1 MARRS
6 LESLSVAEI
15 RRIYVDEQ
23 RAPSAYI
30 RARMGRDPRQG
41 VRKIHAILTRRVAA
55 RRLEQRRLE
64 KLLQLERDLWD
75 QGRKAVAGVDEAGVG
90 PLAGPVVA
98 AAVIFRPGVTINR
111 LDDSKNLDPETRRDL
126 SREIREKAVSYAH
139 GIAEVGEINRIN
151 VYQASL
157 LAMRRAVHNL
167 ATQPDHLLI
176 DARSLPD
183 LFIPQDAVVGGDG
196 RHFSIAAAS
205 ILAKTHR
212 DRLMA
217 RLDRDYP
224 GYGLA
229 RHKGYSTPEHQQAI
243 SRLGPCPI
251 HRTSYAFIDELT
263 GAYSATFYQL
273 KSELQ
278 SVSCSAELQVCREE
292 FARSRGSLSQDE
304 VRKLNLLIN
313 RRLKRYPPARQLK
326 LGSGFWVLGSG
337 FWAWH
342 SLSLVPV
349 ARWWLLVTGYWLGT

>member
-1 MARRS
+1 MPRQS
-6 LESLSVAEI
+6 LESQSVAQI
-15 RRIYVDEQ
+15 GKAYLKEQ
-23 RAPSAYI
+23 RAPSAYML
-30 RARMGRDPRQG
+30 RRMRRDPRRG
-41 VRKIHAILTRRVAA
+41 VRKIHAILARRVAA
-55 RRLEQRRLE
+55 EQFENKRLE
-64 KLLQLERDLWD
+64 KLLELERDLWN

-98 AAVIFRPGVTINR
+98 AAVIFRPGVTIKR
-111 LDDSKNLDPETRRDL
+111 LDDSKNLDPETREGL
-126 SREIREKAVSYAH
+126 SREIRKQAASYAL

-157 LAMRRAVHNL
+157 QAMRRAVHNL
-167 ATQPDHLLI
+167 AVEPDHLLI

-183 LFIPQDAVVGGDG
+183 LSIPQEAVVGGDG

-217 RLDRDYP
+217 RLDRQYP

-229 RHKGYSTPEHQQAI
+229 RHKGYSTAEHQQAI

-273 KSELQ
+273 KSELR
-278 SVSCSAELQVCREE
+278 SISCSAGLQACRREL
-292 FARSRGSLSQDE
+292 ARSRGNLSQSE
-304 VRKLNLLIN
+304 IRKLNLLIN
-313 RRLKRYPPARQLK
+313 RQLKRYPPARQLN
-326 LGSGFWVLGSG
+326 LI
-337 FWAWH
+337 
-342 SLSLVPV
+342 
-349 ARWWLLVTGYWLGT
+349 

>member
-6 LESLSVAEI
+6 LESLSVAAI
-15 RRIYVDEQ
+15 HRIYVDEQ
-23 RAPSAYI
+23 RPPSNYI
-30 RARMGRDPRQG
+30 RAQMRRDPRHG
-41 VRKIHAILTRRVAA
+41 VRKIHTIVTRRFDAK
-55 RRLEQRRLE
+55 RIERKRLE
-64 KLLQLERDLWD
+64 KLLQLEKDLWD
-75 QGRKAVAGVDEAGVG
+75 QGRRAVAGVDEAGVG

-126 SREIREKAVSYAH
+126 SSEIRVKAASYAH
-139 GIAEVGEINRIN
+139 GIAEVREINRIN

-157 LAMRRAVHNL
+157 LAMRRAVRNL
-167 ATQPDHLLI
+167 ATRPDHLLI

-183 LFIPQDAVVGGDG
+183 LCIPQNAVVGGDG

-212 DRLMA
+212 DRLMED
-217 RLDRDYP
+217 LDRQYP

-251 HRTSYAFIDELT
+251 HRTSFAFIDELT

-278 SVSCSAELQVCREE
+278 SVSCSAELQLCRGE

-304 VRKLNLLIN
+304 IRKLNLLIN
-313 RRLKRYPPARQLK
+313 RRLKRYPPARQLNL
-326 LGSGFWVLGSG
+326 LGG
-337 FWAWH
+337 A
-342 SLSLVPV
+342 
-349 ARWWLLVTGYWLGT
+349 

>member
-1 MARRS
+1 MARR
-6 LESLSVAEI
+6 LESLSVAEL
-15 RRIYVDEQ
+15 RRIYVHEQ
-23 RAPSAYI
+23 RAPSAGMLT
-30 RARMGRDPRQG
+30 RMRRDPRQG
-41 VRKIHAILTRRVAA
+41 VRKIHAVLTRRVAA
-55 RRLEQRRLE
+55 QRLEQKRLE
-64 KLLQLERDLWD
+64 RLLQLERDLWD

-126 SREIREKAVSYAH
+126 SREIREKAASYAH
-139 GIAEVGEINRIN
+139 GIAEVEEINCLN

-167 ATQPDHLLI
+167 AIQPDHLLI

-183 LFIPQDAVVGGDG
+183 LLIPQEAVVGGDG

-217 RLDRDYP
+217 CLDRQYP

-273 KSELQ
+273 KSELR
-278 SVSCSAELQVCREE
+278 SVSCSAELQVCRGEL
-292 FARSRGSLSQDE
+292 ARSRGSLPQNE
-304 VRKLNLLIN
+304 VRKLHLLIN
-313 RRLKRYPPARQLK
+313 RQLKRYPPARQLN
-326 LGSGFWVLGSG
+326 L
-337 FWAWH
+337 
-342 SLSLVPV
+342 PE
-349 ARWWLLVTGYWLGT
+349 

>member
-1 MARRS
+1 MARR

-15 RRIYVDEQ
+15 RRIYLHEQ
-23 RAPSAYI
+23 RTPSASMLT
-30 RARMGRDPRQG
+30 RMRRDPRQG
-41 VRKIHAILTRRVAA
+41 VRKIHAVLRRRVAA
-55 RRLEQRRLE
+55 QRLEQKRLE
-64 KLLQLERDLWD
+64 QLLQLERDLWD

-111 LDDSKNLDPETRRDL
+111 LDDSKNLDPQTRKDL
-126 SREIREKAVSYAH
+126 SSEIREKAASYAH
-139 GIAEVGEINRIN
+139 GIAEVEEINCLN

-167 ATQPDHLLI
+167 AIQPDHLLI

-183 LFIPQDAVVGGDG
+183 LLIPQEAVVGGDG

-217 RLDRDYP
+217 RLDRQYP

-273 KSELQ
+273 KSELR
-278 SVSCSAELQVCREE
+278 SVSCSDELQICRGEL
-292 FARSRGSLSQDE
+292 ARSRGSLSQNE

-313 RRLKRYPPARQLK
+313 RRLKRYPPTRQLNLPE
-326 LGSGFWVLGSG
+326 LGSGF
-337 FWAWH
+337 
-342 SLSLVPV
+342 
-349 ARWWLLVTGYWLGT
+349 